1 MQLSPWQDNISR
13 SGNFMFAP
21 PRGAEE
27 FTDGN
32 SLMTGNLVMDQGA
45 VDQGAMIARM
55 KPRVRPDQ

>member
-1 MQLSPWQDNISR
+1 
-13 SGNFMFAP
+13 MFAP